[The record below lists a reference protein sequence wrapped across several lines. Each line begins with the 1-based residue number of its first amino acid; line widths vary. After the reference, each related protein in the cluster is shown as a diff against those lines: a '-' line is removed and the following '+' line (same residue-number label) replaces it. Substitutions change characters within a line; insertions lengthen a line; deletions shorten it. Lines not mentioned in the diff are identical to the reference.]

1 MSFKRK
7 IRNVIKR
14 MIVPISPTLDT
25 KLKYRSSFKKKL
37 NLKDPKTI
45 NEKILY
51 LKLNDY
57 YKNDLITECADKY
70 AIRNYLKR
78 KNMEFLLPKLYGVYD
93 NANDINWNDLPDSF
107 VAKCNHGC
115 GYNII
120 VKDKSKLNLEEARKQ
135 LNRWLKD
142 DWWKSG
148 EVQYKFIKK
157 KIIIEEYL
165 GDIETYK
172 FYCFNGIP
180 KVMYVSS
187 NEWKEG
193 ICYKDEYLDY
203 FDMNFN
209 HLNCTLKGHKNNP
222 NKIEKPSNFD
232 EMVEISSKLSSDF
245 PFVRV
250 DLYDVNGKVY
260 ISELTF
266 CPTNGF
272 MKLKPEYVAEEWGE
286 LLKLK

>member
-25 KLKYRSSFKKKL
+25 KLAYRSAFKKKL

-70 AIRNYLKR
+70 AIRSYLKR

-93 NANDINWNDLPDSF
+93 NANDIIWGKLPNSF
-107 VAKCNHGC
+107 VVKCNHGC

-120 VKDKSKLNLEEARKQ
+120 VKDKLKLNIEEARKQ
-135 LNRWLKD
+135 LNKWMKD
-142 DWWKSG
+142 DWWKRG

-187 NEWKEG
+187 NEWKDG
-193 ICYKDEYLDY
+193 VCYKDEYLDY

-209 HLNCTLKGHKNNP
+209 HLNCLLKGHKNNP
-222 NKIEKPSNFD
+222 NKIKKPSNFE
-232 EMVEISSKLSSDF
+232 EMIEISKKLSKDF

-250 DLYDVNGKVY
+250 DLYDVNGKIY

-272 MKLKPEYVAEEWGE
+272 MRLEPEYVAEEWGDW
-286 LLKLK
+286 LKLK

>member
-1 MSFKRK
+1 MKIIRK
-7 IRNVIKR
+7 LKNKIKE
-14 MIVPISPTLDT
+14 ILVPISPTLDT
-25 KLKYRSSFKKKL
+25 KLAYRSAFNKKID
-37 NLKDPKTI
+37 LKNPKTL

-57 YKNDLITECADKY
+57 YNNELITQCADKY
-70 AIRNYLKR
+70 GIRNYLK
-78 KNMEFLLPKLYGVYD
+78 KKKMEFLLPNLYGVYD
-93 NANDINWNDLPDSF
+93 NPLEIEWSKLPSSF
-107 VAKCNHGC
+107 VIKCNHGC

-120 VKDKSKLNLEEARKQ
+120 VQNKKDLNIKEAQKTLRKW
-135 LNRWLKD
+135 LNED
-142 DWWKSG
+142 YWKRG

-157 KIIIEEYL
+157 KIIVEEYL
-165 GDIETYK
+165 GDISTYK

-187 NEWKEG
+187 NEWIDG
-193 ICYKDEYLDY
+193 ICFKDRYIDF

-209 HLNCTLKGHKNNP
+209 HIDCTLKGHKNCP
-222 NKIEKPSNFD
+222 NEVVKPINFEK
-232 EMVEISSKLSSDF
+232 MVETSKKLSEDF

-250 DLYDVNGKVY
+250 DLYDANGKVY

-272 MKLKPEYVAEEWGE
+272 MQLKPEKLIEEWGE
-286 LLKLK
+286 WLKIR